1 MTADD
6 CSLGLKIAGTAFA
19 LTGFSYLMPALTG
32 LGYPFPA
39 LAPASVRLR
48 RALGVEDSTADGAG
62 CALTF
67 DDGPHPAGTPAVLE
81 VLAGAGAR
89 ATFFLVGEQ
98 VRANPALAR
107 EIVAQ
112 GHAVGL
118 HCDRHR
124 NLLRLAPGQ
133 VRRDIEQARATI
145 AEATGV
151 APQLYRPPYGILN
164 SAALSIARQR
174 GWRTLLWSHWGRD
187 WEAHATPESIAA
199 LASTDLRPGSVV
211 LLHDADDYG
220 AHGSWRNMVLAL
232 PRILERV
239 GEAGLP
245 LTAP

>member
-6 CSLGLKIAGTAFA
+6 RSLGTRIAGTAVA
-19 LTGFSYLMPALTG
+19 LAGFSYLLPALTG
-32 LGYPFPA
+32 LGYPLPA
-39 LAPASVRLR
+39 LAPASAWLR
-48 RALGVEDSTADGAG
+48 RALGVEDSTADGSG

-81 VLAGAGAR
+81 ALAAGGAR

-98 VRANPALAR
+98 VRANPSLAA

-112 GHAVGL
+112 GHAIGL

-133 VRRDIEQARATI
+133 VRRDIEAALTSI
-145 AEATGV
+145 VEATGV
-151 APQLYRPPYGILN
+151 TPQLYRPPYGILN
-164 SAALSIARQR
+164 GAALKIAKQQ

-187 WEAHATPESIAA
+187 WAARATPESIVA
-199 LASTDLRPGSVV
+199 LATADLRPGSVV

-220 AHGSWRNMVLAL
+220 APGSWRNTAAAL

-239 GEAGLP
+239 GAAGLA
-245 LTAP
+245 LSAP